1 MSKKKIKPVNYH
13 VAYNDGMGD
22 WVVTAEGAPYSYL
35 TTKST
40 QEEALAVARELRGS
54 AGGQIKVHQLDG
66 TFSDMSE

>member
-40 QEEALAVARELRGS
+40 QEEALAVARELRGDK
-54 AGGQIKVHQLDG
+54 GGKIMVHKLDG
-66 TFSDMSE
+66 SFSDMSE